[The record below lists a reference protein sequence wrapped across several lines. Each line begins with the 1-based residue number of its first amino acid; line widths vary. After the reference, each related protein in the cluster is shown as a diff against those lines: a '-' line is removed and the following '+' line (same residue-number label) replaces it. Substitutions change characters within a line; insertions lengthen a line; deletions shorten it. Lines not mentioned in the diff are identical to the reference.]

1 MTQYPTTIL
10 AMKEGLAAGKFTS
23 QDLVRAAFER
33 IEATDAQVAA
43 FLALNKDLALAAA
56 AQADA
61 RGYGADAPILNGIP
75 IGVKDNIV
83 TKGLVTTAASRMLED
98 FVPTYDA
105 TVVEKLHQAGA
116 IIVGKLNMDEFAM
129 GASCERSAFKTTRNP
144 WDLNRVPGGSS
155 GGSAAAVA
163 ARQVPA
169 SLGTDTGGSIRQ
181 PAAFTGLVGMKP
193 TYGSVSRY
201 GLIAFGSSLDQIGPV
216 TLTVADNAL
225 VLEAIAGHD
234 AKDSTSLPEIDTN
247 YSAKIGQPLAGLKI
261 GFPVDYRS
269 EAINQEIRERMD
281 QAAAYFESQGAEIV
295 EISLPHSKYGINVYY
310 IIASSEA
317 SSNLQRFDGI
327 RYGYRSQSAQTLEEV
342 YVQSRTE
349 GFGPEVQRR
358 IMLGTFSLS
367 SGYYD
372 AYFKKAAQVR
382 TLIIQDFEQAF
393 QACDV
398 IMGPATTSTAFEIG
412 GRIQDPIEMYV
423 ADLLTVPANLAGLPA
438 LSVPAGLDQA
448 GLPIG
453 LQLMA
458 KPLDEATIY
467 QVAANFEAGHDYVN
481 QSPRAAVE

>member
-169 SLGTDTGGSIRQ
+169 SLGTDTGGVSANRQ
-181 PAAFTGLVGMKP
+181 PLLVW
-193 TYGSVSRY
+193 
-201 GLIAFGSSLDQIGPV
+201 
-216 TLTVADNAL
+216 
-225 VLEAIAGHD
+225 
-234 AKDSTSLPEIDTN
+234 
-247 YSAKIGQPLAGLKI
+247 
-261 GFPVDYRS
+261 
-269 EAINQEIRERMD
+269 
-281 QAAAYFESQGAEIV
+281 
-295 EISLPHSKYGINVYY
+295 
-310 IIASSEA
+310 
-317 SSNLQRFDGI
+317 
-327 RYGYRSQSAQTLEEV
+327 
-342 YVQSRTE
+342 
-349 GFGPEVQRR
+349 
-358 IMLGTFSLS
+358 
-367 SGYYD
+367 SG
-372 AYFKKAAQVR
+372 
-382 TLIIQDFEQAF
+382 
-393 QACDV
+393 
-398 IMGPATTSTAFEIG
+398 
-412 GRIQDPIEMYV
+412 
-423 ADLLTVPANLAGLPA
+423 
-438 LSVPAGLDQA
+438 
-448 GLPIG
+448 
-453 LQLMA
+453 
-458 KPLDEATIY
+458 
-467 QVAANFEAGHDYVN
+467 
-481 QSPRAAVE
+481 